1 MRIETNTIVKL
12 ELDSDEARAL
22 MYILNGFRD
31 LELNNRLDFEEYSLG
46 SKEEAKIDALSNKL
60 NSISEILNN

>member
-1 MRIETNTIVKL
+1 
-12 ELDSDEARAL
+12 

-31 LELNNRLDFEEYSLG
+31 LELNNKLEFEEYSLG
-46 SKEEAKIDALSNKL
+46 NKEEAKIDVLSTKL